1 MVILNALILLVS
13 VNSLGKY
20 AQIGVHKTG
29 IALEAYV
36 IVCQAT
42 MGLIV
47 PKQAALLAR
56 FMMRPL
62 QHVYQV
68 VRHAHT

>member
-1 MVILNALILLVS
+1 MVILNALISLVS

-20 AQIGVHKTG
+20 VQIGVHKTV
-29 IALEAYV
+29 IVLEAYV

-47 PKQAALLAR
+47 QKQAA
-56 FMMRPL
+56 
-62 QHVYQV
+62 
-68 VRHAHT
+68 